1 MFLGPGI
8 QRGQSMILGPEKSP
22 EPLLGVQ
29 RGLPW
34 PVGTLR
40 TLPALRIFGI
50 GSPAQGS
57 IVGRLAHGSAL

>member
-1 MFLGPGI
+1 MFLGAGI
-8 QRGQSMILGPEKSP
+8 QREGMILGPEKAP

-29 RGLPW
+29 RGLPRAASAF
-34 PVGTLR
+34 R
-40 TLPALRIFGI
+40 TLPALRLFGI